1 MAAAYE
7 EAMMNRREFV
17 TGLTAATALSSVARA
32 ETDTVRI
39 GYSIGQTG
47 PFASSTPVQ
56 SQAYTLWGEQVNA
69 RGGLDIAGVGKKKIE
84 FVVYDDQSQGN
95 KAAQAY
101 ERLINTDQVDLLLAP
116 YASPLHLGVLP
127 IIERFKR
134 PLIAN
139 TIGTTAARDAHS
151 SYMFFTQALPDM
163 WGAEMATVIKTL
175 GSKRVAVSSAQSP
188 FCIEFRKS
196 ALPALEK
203 AGLEVVFNQEYATD
217 IKDMTPLLA
226 GIKASNP
233 DFLLAITF
241 LNDCVPMLTQAR
253 ELGLKVDYF
262 FELLGPAQPS
272 FVSRFGENANGI
284 MSLGFWSR
292 HSKTASSAE
301 FFDGYVKRWNM
312 NPDDKDSSIAYISC
326 QVLEQAVKKSGLDPE
341 KLRTELSAATFE
353 TMMGT
358 VKYNAQNVNI
368 GASPGFIQIQNGI
381 NEVVWPPEQA
391 SSKIMKKAAWV

>member
-1 MAAAYE
+1 
-7 EAMMNRREFV
+7 MMNRREFV
-17 TGLTAATALSSVARA
+17 AGLTVSTALVSTSRGQSNV
-32 ETDTVRI
+32 VRV

-47 PFASSTPVQ
+47 PLASSTPVQ

-69 RGGLDIAGVGKKKIE
+69 RGGLEIAGEGRKKIE

-101 ERLINTDQVDLLLAP
+101 ERLINTDRVDLLLAP
-116 YASPLHLGVLP
+116 YASPMHLGVLP
-127 IIERFKR
+127 VIERFKR

-151 SYMFFTQALPDM
+151 KYMFFTQALPDM
-163 WGAEMATVIKTL
+163 WGAEVANLIKSL
-175 GSKRVAVSSAQSP
+175 GSKRVAVSMAQSP
-188 FCIEFRKS
+188 FCIEFRK
-196 ALPALEK
+196 AAVPALQK
-203 AGLEVVFNQEYATD
+203 AGLEVVFNQEYAAD
-217 IKDMTPLLA
+217 IKDMTPLLS

-241 LNDCVPMLTQAR
+241 LNDSVPMLTQAR

-284 MSLGFWSR
+284 LAVGFWSR
-292 HSKTASSAE
+292 HSKTTGSAE
-301 FFDGYVKRWNM
+301 FFDGYLKRWNM
-312 NPDDKDSSIAYISC
+312 PPDDKDSSIAYITC
-326 QVLEQAVKKSGLDPE
+326 QILEQAVKKAGVDPE
-341 KLRTELSAATFE
+341 KLRAELSSATFD
-353 TMMGT
+353 TMMGN
-358 VKYNAQNVNI
+358 VKYNEQNVNM
-368 GASPGFIQIQNGI
+368 GAPPGFIQLQNGI

-391 SSKIMKKAAWV
+391 SAKIIKKPAWA

>member
-1 MAAAYE
+1 
-7 EAMMNRREFV
+7 MNRREFV
-17 TGLTAATALSSVARA
+17 AGLTAATAFSSTSHGQSDV
-32 ETDTVRI
+32 VRI

-47 PFASSTPVQ
+47 PLASSTPVQ

-69 RGGLDIAGVGKKKIE
+69 RGGMEIAGMGRKKIE

-101 ERLINTDQVDLLLAP
+101 ERLINTDRVDLLLAP
-116 YASPLHLGVLP
+116 YASPMHLGVLP
-127 IIERFKR
+127 IIERSKR

-139 TIGTTAARDAHS
+139 TIGTTAARDANS
-151 SYMFFTQALPDM
+151 KYMFFTQALPDM
-163 WGAEMATVIKTL
+163 WGAEVATLIKSL

-188 FCIEFRKS
+188 FCIEFRKA

-203 AGLEVVFNQEYATD
+203 AGLEVVFNQEYASD
-217 IKDMTPLLA
+217 IKDMTPLLS

-241 LNDCVPMLTQAR
+241 LNDSVPMLTQAR

-272 FVSRFGENANGI
+272 FVSRFGDNANGI
-284 MSLGFWSR
+284 LSLGFWSR
-292 HSKTASSAE
+292 HAKTSGSAE

-312 NPDDKDSSIAYISC
+312 NPDDKDSSIAFISC
-326 QVLEQAVKKSGLDPE
+326 QVLEQAVKKAGLDPE
-341 KLRTELSAATFE
+341 KLRAELNSGSFNTL
-353 TMMGT
+353 MGP
-358 VKYNAQNVNI
+358 VKYNAQNVNT
-368 GASPGFIQIQNGI
+368 GASPGFNQIQNGI

-391 SSKIMKKAAWV
+391 SAKIIKKAAWV

>member
-1 MAAAYE
+1 
-7 EAMMNRREFV
+7 MNRREFV
-17 TGLTAATALSSVARA
+17 AGLTAATAFSSASRA
-32 ETDTVRI
+32 QSDVVRI

-47 PFASSTPVQ
+47 PLASSTPVQ

-69 RGGLDIAGVGKKKIE
+69 RGGLEIAGMGRKKID

-95 KAAQAY
+95 KTAQAY
-101 ERLINTDQVDLLLAP
+101 ERLINTDHVDLLLAP
-116 YASPLHLGVLP
+116 YASPMHLGVLP
-127 IIERFKR
+127 IIERYKR

-139 TIGTTAARDAHS
+139 TIGTTAARDARS
-151 SYMFFTQALPDM
+151 KYMFFTQALPDM
-163 WGAEMATVIKTL
+163 WGAEVATLIKSL

-188 FCIEFRKS
+188 FCIEFRKA

-203 AGLEVVFNQEYATD
+203 AGLDVVFNQEYASD
-217 IKDMTPLLA
+217 IKDMTPLLS

-241 LNDCVPMLTQAR
+241 LNDSVPMLTQAR

-272 FVSRFGENANGI
+272 FVSRFGDNANGI
-284 MSLGFWSR
+284 LSLGFWSR
-292 HSKTASSAE
+292 HAKTPGSAE

-312 NPDDKDSSIAYISC
+312 NPDDKDSSIAFISC
-326 QVLEQAVKKSGLDPE
+326 QVLEQAVKKAGLDPE
-341 KLRTELSAATFE
+341 KLRAELSGGTFD
-353 TMMGT
+353 TLMGP
-358 VKYNAQNVNI
+358 VKYNEQNVNT
-368 GASPGFIQIQNGI
+368 GASPGFNQIQNGV

-391 SSKIMKKAAWV
+391 SAKIIKKAAWV